1 MSSFHHAFDN
11 RLCAQFL
18 ASTVAAH
25 WRNALPLPAAVA
37 LWTEPLQPTRAL
49 PVSLSGV
56 AWPVRW
62 VGISKIVNTFFF
74 FLQQN
79 STPDWSFSI
88 LLSCNFPS
96 CSLPTKIF
104 GYCSRW
110 KVTPGHHPSPR
121 HFLCAVIAW
130 VAVCFAGCG
139 KQVGTTP
146 VRRAVRCQCSSP
158 DDFHHNFKALNVTKC
173 PDIKFQ
179 SVSNYSKCT

>member
-1 MSSFHHAFDN
+1 MNDAASSTEKQCVSLILLEKQAHYIAEMSSFHHAFDN

-74 FLQQN
+74 FFYN
-79 STPDWSFSI
+79 RI
-88 LLSCNFPS
+88 LHL
-96 CSLPTKIF
+96 TD
-104 GYCSRW
+104 
-110 KVTPGHHPSPR
+110 
-121 HFLCAVIAW
+121 HFLFYYPAI
-130 VAVCFAGCG
+130 
-139 KQVGTTP
+139 
-146 VRRAVRCQCSSP
+146 
-158 DDFHHNFKALNVTKC
+158 FHHALFPPRFLATVAGERSHL
-173 PDIKFQ
+173 DIIHHHGISSALWLHGWLFALQ
-179 SVSNYSKCT
+179 AVVSR